1 MKNKEKKV
9 EEPSVTKVTNL
20 CNEPSSEELT
30 KFYTVE
36 QVKQELESFVKEKGF
51 NCQFYDNGGGD
62 DDASPLWC
70 LGVKIEIGERV
81 RWVTFQFTLFPM
93 TEGCFGYQLT
103 IMKMIL
109 ERISRADIPLY
120 DKCRNILF
128 DSMSNSLTMD
138 FYQTENITSECIRLK
153 IDCSWNEC
161 GLGLWLSAY
170 KIQCGGFA
178 ADDDISSVL
187 YAHNKKLTLLE
198 RVYITALEDI
208 ENSYNCWKNGQF
220 ISSEVKKPNLDP
232 KVRALFQPSST
243 HNKLALQHTPNAL
256 SVLCNFTWRAGLTTN
271 FAVTAAL
278 AEVLQSDEV
287 KVLDSFHFPDFN
299 AYYVCNWP
307 EITPPI
313 VMAISFT
320 VNGRKFVYHRN
331 TNSDEFCIDE
341 IGTGNK
347 LVMMESFN
355 NTNVGKIRSAIC
367 RFLGIQL

>member
-1 MKNKEKKV
+1 MEDKEKKV

-36 QVKQELESFVKEKGF
+36 QAKQELESFVKEKGF
-51 NCQFYDNGGGD
+51 NCQFHDNGGD

-70 LGVKIEIGERV
+70 IGAKIEIGERV
-81 RWVTFQFTLFPM
+81 RWLTFHFTLFPM

-103 IMKMIL
+103 ITKMIL
-109 ERISRADIPLY
+109 ERISRADIPFY

-153 IDCSWNEC
+153 IDCSWNEY
-161 GLGLWLSAY
+161 GLNLLLSAY
-170 KIQCGGFA
+170 KMRCGGFA

-198 RVYITALEDI
+198 RVYIPALEDI
-208 ENSYNCWKNGQF
+208 ENSYNCWQKGHF
-220 ISSEVKKPNLDP
+220 IPSEVKNPNLDQR
-232 KVRALFQPSST
+232 VRALFHPNYT
-243 HNKLALQHTPNAL
+243 HDKLALQHIL
-256 SVLCNFTWRAGLTTN
+256 SILSMMCKFTWRALTTD

-278 AEVLQSDEV
+278 VEVLQSDEV

-299 AYYVCNWP
+299 NYYVCNWP

-313 VMAISFT
+313 IMAISFT
-320 VNGRKFVYHRN
+320 VNGRIFVYHRN

-355 NTNVGKIRSAIC
+355 NTNVVKIRSAIC

>member
-9 EEPSVTKVTNL
+9 EEPSVTEVTNL

-36 QVKQELESFVKEKGF
+36 QAKQELESFVKEKGLK
-51 NCQFYDNGGGD
+51 CQFFDNGDGD
-62 DDASPLWC
+62 HVEPPLWY

-81 RWVTFQFTLFPM
+81 RWLTFQYNLFPM

-109 ERISRADIPLY
+109 ERISRADIPFY

-138 FYQTENITSECIRLK
+138 FYRTENIISECIRLK

-161 GLGLWLSAY
+161 GLSLWLSAY
-170 KIQCGGFA
+170 KMQCGGFA

-187 YAHNKKLTLLE
+187 YAHNNKLTLLE
-198 RVYITALEDI
+198 HDYIPALEDI
-208 ENSYNCWKNGQF
+208 ENSYNCWQTGHF
-220 ISSEVKKPNLDP
+220 IPSEVKKPNLDP
-232 KVRALFQPSST
+232 KVRALFQPNNP
-243 HNKLALQHTPNAL
+243 HDKLALQHIPNVL
-256 SVLCNFTWRAGLTTN
+256 SVLCKFTWRAGLTTN

-287 KVLDSFHFPDFN
+287 KVLESFHFPNFN
-299 AYYVCNWP
+299 DYYVCKWP

>member
-1 MKNKEKKV
+1 MEDKEKKV
-9 EEPSVTKVTNL
+9 E
-20 CNEPSSEELT
+20 EPSSEELT

-36 QVKQELESFVKEKGF
+36 QAKQELESFVKEKGF
-51 NCQFYDNGGGD
+51 NCQFYDNGGD
-62 DDASPLWC
+62 ADASPLWC
-70 LGVKIEIGERV
+70 IGAKIEIGERV
-81 RWVTFQFTLFPM
+81 RWVTFHFTLFSI
-93 TEGCFGYQLT
+93 TAGCFGYQLI

-109 ERISRADIPLY
+109 ERSSHADIPLY

-128 DSMSNSLTMD
+128 NSMSNSLTMD

-153 IDCSWNEC
+153 IDCSRNEC
-161 GLGLWLSAY
+161 GLNLLLSAY
-170 KIQCGGFA
+170 KMRCDGFA

-198 RVYITALEDI
+198 RVYIPALEDI
-208 ENSYNCWKNGQF
+208 ENSYNCWQKGHF
-220 ISSEVKKPNLDP
+220 ICSEVKNPNLDQR
-232 KVRALFQPSST
+232 VRALFQPNNT
-243 HNKLALQHTPNAL
+243 HDKLALQHVP
-256 SVLCNFTWRAGLTTN
+256 SVLSMMCKFTWRAGLTTD

-287 KVLDSFHFPDFN
+287 KILDSFHFPDFN
-299 AYYVCNWP
+299 NYYVYNWP

-313 VMAISFT
+313 IMAISIT

-331 TNSDEFCIDE
+331 TNSNEFCINE